1 MGDIEMSFCFYVK
14 DNNIDLDLSWSEEVG
29 FTNKKTMKRFS
40 FYRAGFLAGQ
50 RG

>member
-1 MGDIEMSFCFYVK
+1 MGDIEMSFCYYVK
-14 DNNIDLDLSWSEEVG
+14 DNNINLDLSWSEEVG

-40 FYRAGFLAGQ
+40 FYCAGFLCGQ

>member
-29 FTNKKTMKRFS
+29 FLNKKTMKRFS